1 MKRIIRLTESDL
13 VKVIKNIILES
24 EIPIL
29 KYSDFVEL
37 SKSTYNL
44 IDTPNSVELQGK
56 YILDVKPSYD
66 CYNKIGKNEFE
77 VYALT
82 IKFLKSP
89 ENSKYKIMIIG
100 HCAGKDPIN
109 KFALGLL
116 DQFDTNIINYF
127 KKLNIDFANDQSKV
141 SRWSN
146 DDDEI
151 FEYFVDLS
159 ELDKFKEII
168 LECINKFPLKKY

>member
-1 MKRIIRLTESDL
+1 MRKIVRINESQL
-13 VKVIKNIILES
+13 IYLIESITS
-24 EIPIL
+24 EIPTL
-29 KYSDFVEL
+29 KYSDFTEL
-37 SKSTYNL
+37 SKSTYEL
-44 IDTPNSVELQGK
+44 VDKPNAIELQGK
-56 YILDVKPSYD
+56 YILDKKPSYD
-66 CYNKIGKNEFE
+66 CYNKLGKNEFE

-82 IKFLKSP
+82 IKFLKYP

-100 HCAGKDPIN
+100 HCADKDPIS

-127 KKLNIDFANDQSKV
+127 KKLNVDFANDQSKV
-141 SRWSN
+141 SRGSN
-146 DDDEI
+146 DNDEI

-168 LECINKFPLKKY
+168 LECINKFPV

>member
-1 MKRIIRLTESDL
+1 MRKIVRINESQL
-13 VKVIKNIILES
+13 IYLIESITS
-24 EIPIL
+24 EIPTL
-29 KYSDFVEL
+29 KYSDFTEL
-37 SKSTYNL
+37 SKSTYEL
-44 IDTPNSVELQGK
+44 VDTPNAIELQGK
-56 YILDVKPSYD
+56 YILDKKPSYD
-66 CYNKIGKNEFE
+66 CYNKLGKNEFE

-82 IKFLKSP
+82 IKFLKYP

-100 HCAGKDPIN
+100 HCADKDPIS

-127 KKLNIDFANDQSKV
+127 KKLNVDFANDQSKV
-141 SRWSN
+141 SRGSN
-146 DDDEI
+146 DNDEI

-168 LECINKFPLKKY
+168 LECINKFPV